1 MKLDYLEK
9 DDVVHWLSDIKTHNK
24 VQEYTLN
31 RQQIETIWETV
42 GGSAWE
48 IYYILEELFQYNLDD
63 IVAKLKRQMVAMIA
77 DWFFRDVE
85 GRRKKLLERFVNQPA
100 LGVEALDPAQLDI
113 LGQAVKDNI
122 LYYDPVDGV
131 YGVQGKSLEW
141 GIKEYFEKMTTGYS
155 TNSPVLFNR

>member
-1 MKLDYLEK
+1 
-9 DDVVHWLSDIKTHNK
+9 
-24 VQEYTLN
+24 
-31 RQQIETIWETV
+31 IEIIWETV

-48 IYYILEELFQYNLDD
+48 IHYILEELFQYNLDD

-85 GRRKKLLERFVNQPA
+85 GRRKKLLEKFVNQPV
-100 LGVEALDPAQLDI
+100 LGVEALDPAQRDI
-113 LGQAVKDNI
+113 LGQSVKDNI

-141 GIKEYFEKMTTGYS
+141 GIKGYFEETTTG
-155 TNSPVLFNR
+155 